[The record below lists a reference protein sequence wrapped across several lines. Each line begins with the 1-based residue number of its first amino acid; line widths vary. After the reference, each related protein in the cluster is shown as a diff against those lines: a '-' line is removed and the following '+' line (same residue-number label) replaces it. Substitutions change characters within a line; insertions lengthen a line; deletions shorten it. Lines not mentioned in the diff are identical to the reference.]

1 MNFKKV
7 STLFVTGAMVAAMSV
22 CGFADDYAQGTAYL
36 SVNGKDWVSIPSTTA
51 EITADGQYT
60 LSASVDEATD
70 LEPFMAIQIA
80 GGEELFADKY
90 PFYITV
96 DSIKLNGEDVA
107 LQGDSYT
114 CSADGKGVDTRCNL
128 YNEYNNPDHLNEFD
142 ADGFSDQRVATVSG
156 KETACLLTDAVKTGF
171 KSIEVTFTVSGLA
184 DEAQP
189 DGDVAPIAY
198 LAALVAVAGIAM
210 VASKKRA

>member
-7 STLFVTGAMVAAMSV
+7 TTLFLTGAMAATMTCV
-22 CGFADDYAQGTAYL
+22 GFADDYADGTAYL
-36 SVNGKDWVSIPSTTA
+36 SVNGAGWVGIPSTTVD
-51 EITADGQYT
+51 ITADGQYT

-70 LEPFMAIQIA
+70 LEPFMAIEIKN
-80 GGEELFADKY
+80 GEIKFEDKY

-114 CSADGKGVDTRCNL
+114 CSADGKGETTRCNI
-128 YNEYNNPDHLNEFD
+128 YNEYNDPDHLNEFD
-142 ADGFSDQRVATVSG
+142 EDGFSDQRVATVSG
-156 KETACLLTDAVKTGF
+156 KETARLLTDAVKTGF